1 MLRNLKR
8 ERKGNFCIH
17 KILSHQRKCR
27 RIMFKK
33 IYIFPIRC
41 NVATLFFPHRL
52 LILPKS
58 NISWKVEKVFS
69 SNFALTFY
77 GEAAASRQLH
87 AGSWSIC
94 QALPSVFLMA
104 FPGLPLGCCFS
115 APLTPTHSTPQ
126 IFIPSSCLGIL
137 LAFHF
142 PPKCIKKYCCC
153 MVGYEQRVSFLI
165 KFMVIV
171 STVNLSKFFMLRT
184 KLCQS
189 QPLRLLRQRDKD
201 EIRRSSRRSWHCFL
215 WFSGERWRSNGF
227 QADWVENG
235 CFWHRHGIAVS

>member
-87 AGSWSIC
+87 GGSWSIC

-115 APLTPTHSTPQ
+115 AHLPRPIRPHRSLSRAAA
-126 IFIPSSCLGIL
+126 S
-137 LAFHF
+137 A
-142 PPKCIKKYCCC
+142 
-153 MVGYEQRVSFLI
+153 SFLRFI
-165 KFMVIV
+165 FPQSALKNIV
-171 STVNLSKFFMLRT
+171 AAWSDTNSAY
-184 KLCQS
+184 
-189 QPLRLLRQRDKD
+189 
-201 EIRRSSRRSWHCFL
+201 H
-215 WFSGERWRSNGF
+215 
-227 QADWVENG
+227 
-235 CFWHRHGIAVS
+235 FW